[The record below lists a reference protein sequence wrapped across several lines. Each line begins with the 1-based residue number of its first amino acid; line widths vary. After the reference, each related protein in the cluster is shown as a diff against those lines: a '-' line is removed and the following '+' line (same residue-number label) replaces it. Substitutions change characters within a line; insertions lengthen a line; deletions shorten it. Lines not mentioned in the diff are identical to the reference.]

1 MIVRNTLV
9 LDAMPDLFWQIVED
23 KGMSAYFTKENLV
36 FSEDIEILI
45 LRTKSVI
52 TESHYKRFPNLKCII
67 RAGSGYDNIDV
78 KKADDY
84 GITVQNTPLANVQSA
99 FEHTIGFLFSL
110 IKNHKQH
117 NLSVLDNKW
126 REGIVSNLEISDL
139 RVLVVGIGRVGSLV
153 AKFLTSCGAEVKF
166 VDPYVE
172 VKAWIELGIE
182 PISYEEGLAWANLV
196 TYHCPLYKQ
205 TKHYF
210 DKHSLNYLKNIYL
223 LNVSRG
229 GVVDVDAVVEGIEK
243 KKILGAGIDVMESEP
258 WQCEGWEN
266 IPQLIMT
273 PHTGAY
279 TEKAKNRL
287 SRDCFEVWSD
297 FNFRNIA
304 KHPIKVW

>member
-1 MIVRNTLV
+1 MIVKNTLV
-9 LDAMPDLFWQIVED
+9 MDAMPDLFWEIVKE
-23 KGMSAYFTKENLV
+23 KGVSDYFTAENLV
-36 FSEDIEILI
+36 FSEDIEIII

-78 KKADDY
+78 DKAEEY
-84 GITVQNTPLANVQSA
+84 KIIVQNTPEANVQSA

-117 NLSVLDNKW
+117 NQSVLENKW
-126 REGIVSNLEISDL
+126 RKGIVSNLEVSDL
-139 RVLVVGIGRVGSLV
+139 RVLVVGLGRVGSLV
-153 AKFLTSCGAEVKF
+153 AKFLKTWGAEVKF
-166 VDPYVE
+166 VDPYIDSE
-172 VKAWIELGIE
+172 AWREINID
-182 PISYEEGLAWANLV
+182 PIDYEEGLDWANVV

-205 TKHYF
+205 TQGYF
-210 DKHSLNYLKNIYL
+210 DQHSLNFINQVFL

-229 GVVDVDAVVEGIEK
+229 GVVDIDALVKGISE

-266 IPQLIMT
+266 NPLILMT
-273 PHTGAY
+273 PHTGAF

-287 SRDCFEVWSD
+287 SQDCFEVWSQ
-297 FNFRNIA
+297 FNFQNIV